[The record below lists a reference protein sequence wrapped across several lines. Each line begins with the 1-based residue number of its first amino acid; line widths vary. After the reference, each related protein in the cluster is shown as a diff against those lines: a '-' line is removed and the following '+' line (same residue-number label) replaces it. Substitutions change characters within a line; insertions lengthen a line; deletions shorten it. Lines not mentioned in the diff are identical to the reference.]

1 MSVTTGADAIWYFAA
16 GLEDSDD
23 EMQKPAEEGEKRLA
37 PAEKGA
43 DDEGEKETI
52 EKPKERGSIFR
63 SFVSAHEEGRG
74 LIGTQETDA
83 FPDPLATDPA
93 AAADSA
99 TVAPQPS
106 KPAPVLT
113 QAAGLKKYGQNGIAA
128 MLRKQQEAASAAAS
142 SATLLPEQLQAGVKS
157 TSVEWREPVL
167 EDSDEADCEGDDEDD
182 DGEDDDDVDD
192 DDDDAEEEEEEEE
205 GDDEEIDEE
214 EKPAK
219 KKSLN
224 DVASIKKNTLRMGP
238 VDAGYL
244 R

>member
-1 MSVTTGADAIWYFAA
+1 MGIITGAEEIWYLAA

-23 EMQKPAEEGEKRLA
+23 EMQKPAEEGEKRRA

-63 SFVSAHEEGRG
+63 SFVSADEEGRA
-74 LIGTQETDA
+74 LKRTQETDA
-83 FPDPLATDPA
+83 SPDPLATEA

-142 SATLLPEQLQAGVKS
+142 SATLLPEKLQAGVKS

-192 DDDDAEEEEEEEE
+192 DDDDEEEEEEEEE